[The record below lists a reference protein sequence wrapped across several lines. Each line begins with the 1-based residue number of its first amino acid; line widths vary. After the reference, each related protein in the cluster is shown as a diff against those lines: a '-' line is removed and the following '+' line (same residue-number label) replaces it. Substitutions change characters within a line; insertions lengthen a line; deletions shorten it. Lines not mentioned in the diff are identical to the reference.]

1 MNLPDVGWPRSKNGG
16 SVVEFFMLDEET
28 TVDDQ
33 PVITRAGD
41 LERELKVE
49 IGFLELEVVAFAGA
63 VKIVGY
69 AHFGIS
75 GRATSRRASDYIRHF
90 NDTKLTLS
98 RASVYRAAT
107 DELIETVPF
116 AVLNLDRVEVIYAR
130 DIEPDDAGASR
141 GDRADPS

>member
-1 MNLPDVGWPRSKNGG
+1 M
-16 SVVEFFMLDEET
+16 FDEET

-41 LERELKVE
+41 AEHEFKVE
-49 IGFLELEVVAFAGA
+49 IGFLELEVVAFTG
-63 VKIVGY
+63 VLKIVGY

-98 RASVYRAAT
+98 RASVYRAST

-116 AVLNLDRVEVIYAR
+116 AVLNLDRVDVLYAR
-130 DIEPDDAGASR
+130 DIEPDQVGGRDP
-141 GDRADPS
+141 ADHDQ

>member
-1 MNLPDVGWPRSKNGG
+1 M
-16 SVVEFFMLDEET
+16 FDEEK

-41 LERELKVE
+41 ADHEFKVE
-49 IGFLELEVVAFAGA
+49 IGFLELEVVAFTGA
-63 VKIVGY
+63 LKVVGY

-75 GRATSRRASDYIRHF
+75 GRATSQRASDYLRHF

-98 RASVYRAAT
+98 RVRVYRAVS

-116 AVLNLDRVEVIYAR
+116 AVLNLDRVDVLYAR
-130 DIEPDDAGASR
+130 DIEPDQVGGAGMAAS
-141 GDRADPS
+141 DQP